1 MRSLLLVAAI
11 LSINFLKSTFLCIFG
26 GSLVIVKGHIGY
38 FPRQNLLF
46 VIKILVFNDL
56 KVQKTCLSLS
66 PVVVL
71 FISFIRIVST
81 GLVLTENFILFPVKD
96 LLIGLITFS
105 RKVLLNIP
113 L

>member
-1 MRSLLLVAAI
+1 M
-11 LSINFLKSTFLCIFG
+11 
-26 GSLVIVKGHIGY
+26 KGHIGY